1 MDVQSVRSERS
12 ITSLKDQLR
21 NIWAS
26 ILEEDPSAISD
37 EDVFFELGGDSI
49 SAQSLITAAEKQ
61 GIFLTMEQ
69 VFINSSLE
77 EMACTAQ
84 LFDVRD
90 QAVIPEPVTLRNNS
104 SPLHE
109 NLDEIAMLC
118 NLDKERV
125 EGVYP
130 CSPMQESLATEIDGD
145 KNAYVRQFVFKLSDA
160 GLLDRLRR
168 AWEDT
173 VRANPV
179 LRTRICQLR
188 GTFEYIQAV
197 VDEEA
202 QWETVHVPLSVF
214 LEQDLSIQMSA
225 ADPFSRLTVVADAD
239 EGGSSR
245 LHLVWTIHHS
255 LCDGHSV
262 TEILRE
268 VARRFRGKSIPSRPP
283 FESFIRSGTI
293 MPDPEQERLFWR
305 QSLSGINP
313 TPYPLTAPDRE
324 HRVQST
330 SKIEHFLSFER
341 LPPFG
346 VTKALLL
353 RAAWAILL
361 SHYTGSEDVG
371 FGAINNGRLSAV
383 QGIAEMTGPTI
394 NLVPVALRVDSTQT
408 VASFLAGVRQR
419 VAEAAS
425 FEHSGISRIRKYLV
439 GEDSTATDFQSLFIV
454 HSEPFHNAIAPEMK
468 TLGLEY
474 VEKLGK
480 REEHPYPLVLSLTLS
495 REAFVGLNIEYDEQI
510 LSVPQVQN
518 LIHHFQAVLTQLC
531 QSTTD
536 TLLGNISPFG
546 DHDAA
551 QIRQWNS
558 STPPTE
564 ETCIHYLFQKQVLK
578 EPSAIAVFSMEQ
590 SFTYAQVDAYSSS
603 LAGRLVKLGVPG
615 NFVAVCFEKS
625 VWTVVAILAVFKA
638 GGVYVPIDPAHPRG
652 RIEEVVKT
660 VHIHIALASPI
671 SATVLDGLP
680 IHTLTVQNGSLDLS
694 DVGQEQ
700 GSMSLPSSLAYLLFT
715 SGSTGKPKG
724 ILMSHS
730 AICTS
735 IIHHG
740 REFHAGPHWR
750 TLQFGSHT
758 FDLSICEFFTTLA
771 FGGCICVPS
780 EDDRLNDLAGAIT
793 ALHVNT
799 MVVAPTVAN
808 LVDPSEVPTVKTLI
822 IGGEPVTFEHITRWA
837 GHVALTTAYGPSET
851 AVWCSANLRVSVDA
865 NPKNIGRGIGATM
878 WITNPENYHQLTAIG
893 CVGEI
898 VISGALLGSG
908 YFNDKA
914 TTDAAFVPAPQ
925 WLEDFSP
932 SSPFKMLYRS
942 GDLARY
948 NPDGSFHI
956 VGRRDTQVKLRGL
969 RVELGEI
976 ENQVMAHGSV
986 ATVLAALPVT
996 GPCARQIVCV
1006 VCSNRSDLRAQ
1017 GGFDLLISKQSR
1029 YLSEK
1034 LSRHLSHVLPGYMVP
1049 TVWIALE
1056 QMPLLI
1062 SGKVDRKSLQQ
1073 WIANMGIE
1081 TYRELMNEF
1090 ASEAATEV
1098 VPGSQADRLRQLWSE
1113 TLSVP
1118 VENIGLQTSFLGLG
1132 GDSISAIQVV
1142 SRAKK
1147 MGLPVTVR
1155 GIISSKTL
1163 GRLAVL
1169 VDESFS
1175 KDPSRAQRIE
1185 EHASTDELLQPYKE
1199 ILASRIARHPSAKIE
1214 DAYPLSPFQR
1224 EIMKA
1229 RMVNPSVF
1237 LLSWQMEIFDSQPI
1251 DLEKLAWAWRLVVK
1265 RYPILRTIFLRDA
1278 RGSLQVVLADAEPEV
1293 SISVASAAEAEPTFA
1308 TTKTRIV
1315 DECFLP
1321 HRAHLIRHGD
1331 RCFVHI
1337 ELDHLV
1343 IDGWSLKSIKTA
1355 LLEAYTTE
1363 GINALSRP
1371 PSYKDFVAAHHP
1383 DRVEADNRYWA
1394 LALQQQR
1401 PCLVPSKGSSKPAGE
1416 LRQYSPRKTIIY
1428 LPDIKVQSVTAFSV
1442 QHGITSASMFDAAWA
1457 QTLSVYTDSTDVAF
1471 EYVVSGRDEDVP
1483 GVFDIVGPLINV
1495 IPYHLEGV
1503 SPQGGLLGLAR
1514 LAQRMQE
1521 QRAEDSL
1528 HTASNVREVIE
1539 FDLRMGKLFNTA
1551 LNFQKRPTAV
1561 EVANV
1566 TIDDDVRKSI
1576 DPWHVSTSSQF
1587 PRGPRLFSVSSMFE
1601 AFPMKQR
1608 SLIAVFTS
1616 SMSWSECCIL
1626 RMIPHFD
1633 LRLNLILSSST
1644 QST

>member
-1 MDVQSVRSERS
+1 MSAQPEPSVES
-12 ITSLKDQLR
+12 IKDRLR
-21 NIWAS
+21 NIWAE

-49 SAQSLITAAEKQ
+49 SAQDLITAAGKEH
-61 GIFLTMEQ
+61 IVLTMEQ
-69 VFINSSLE
+69 IFINSSLE
-77 EMACTAQ
+77 EMAGTAQ
-84 LFDVRD
+84 IGDVPD
-90 QAVIPEPVTLRNNS
+90 HAVIPEPFTLQNGS
-104 SPLHE
+104 FSLDE
-109 NLDEIAMLC
+109 TLDEIAIQC
-118 NLDKERV
+118 NLDKGRV
-125 EGVYP
+125 ESVYP
-130 CSPMQESLATEIDGD
+130 CSPMQESLATEIDGS
-145 KNAYVRQFVFKLSDA
+145 KNAYVRQFVFKVSNA
-160 GLLDRLRR
+160 GLLGELRR

-173 VRANPV
+173 VRASPV

-188 GTFEYIQAV
+188 GTFGYIQAV
-197 VDEEA
+197 VDEDA
-202 QWETVHVPLSVF
+202 RWNTVDAPLSGF
-214 LEQDLSIQMSA
+214 LAQDVSIQMSPEE
-225 ADPFSRLTVVADAD
+225 PFSRLTVVSDAD
-239 EGGSSR
+239 EAGNSR
-245 LHLVWTIHHS
+245 LHLVWTIHHA
-255 LCDGHSV
+255 LCDGQSV

-268 VARRFRGKSIPSRPP
+268 VARRFRGESIPARPL
-283 FESFIRSGTI
+283 FESFIRSSAIT
-293 MPDPEQERLFWR
+293 PDPEQERLFWR

-313 TPYPLTAPDRE
+313 TPYPSTAPDRE
-324 HRVQST
+324 HRAQST
-330 SKIEHFLSFER
+330 SKLEHALSFER

-394 NLVPVALRVDSTQT
+394 NLVPVALRVDPTQT
-408 VASFLAGVRQR
+408 VASFLTGVRQK

-425 FEHSGISRIRKYLV
+425 FEHSGISRIRKYLL
-439 GEDSTATDFQSLFIV
+439 GEDSTVIDFQSLFIV
-454 HSEPFHNAIAPEMK
+454 HSEPFHHAIAPEMQ

-474 VEKLGK
+474 VEDLGK
-480 REEHPYPLVLSLTLS
+480 QEEHPYPLVLSLTLS
-495 REAFVGLNIEYDEQI
+495 REAVVSLSIEYDEQV
-510 LSVPQVQN
+510 LSVPQVRN

-531 QSTTD
+531 HSTTD
-536 TLLGNISPFG
+536 TPLGSISPFG
-546 DHDAA
+546 DHDLAR
-551 QIRQWNS
+551 IRQWNS

-564 ETCIHYLFQKQVLK
+564 ETCIHHLFQKQVLK
-578 EPSAIAVFSMEQ
+578 EPGAIAVCSMEQ
-590 SFTYAQVDAYSSS
+590 SFTYSQVDAYSSS
-603 LAGRLVKLGVPG
+603 LARRLVEIGVPG
-615 NFVAVCFEKS
+615 TFVAVCFEKS
-625 VWTVVAILAVFKA
+625 IWTVVAILAVFKA

-660 VHIHIALASPI
+660 VQIKVALASPA
-671 SATVLDGLP
+671 SATVLEGLP
-680 IHTLTVQNGSLDLS
+680 IRIVTVQNGSLDLS

-700 GSMSLPSSLAYLLFT
+700 VSKSLPSSLAYLLFT

-771 FGGCICVPS
+771 FGGCVCIPS
-780 EDDRLNDLAGAIT
+780 EDDRLNNLAGAIT
-793 ALHVNT
+793 ALNVNT

-808 LVDPSEVPTVKTLI
+808 LVVPSEVPTVKTLI
-822 IGGEPVTFEHITRWA
+822 IGGEPVTLEHITRWA

-878 WITNPENYHQLTAIG
+878 WITNPDNYHQLTAIG
-893 CVGEI
+893 CVGEV

-908 YFNDKA
+908 YFNDKK

-925 WLEDFSP
+925 WLEDLNP

-948 NPDGSFHI
+948 NPDGTFHI

-976 ENQVMAHGSV
+976 ENQVMAHGTV
-986 ATVLAALPVT
+986 ATVLAALPAT

-1006 VCSNRSDLRAQ
+1006 VCANRSDLRAQ
-1017 GGFDLLISKQSR
+1017 GSSDFLISKNSQP
-1029 YLSEK
+1029 LSEK
-1034 LSRHLSHVLPGYMVP
+1034 LKRHLSHVLPSYMVP
-1049 TVWIALE
+1049 TIWIVLE

-1062 SGKVDRKSLQQ
+1062 SGKVDRKALQL
-1073 WIANMGIE
+1073 WIANMSIDI
-1081 TYRELMNEF
+1081 YRELMNES
-1090 ASEAATEV
+1090 ASETAAEV
-1098 VPGSQADRLRQLWSE
+1098 VPGSQADKLRQLWSE

-1118 VENIGLQTSFLGLG
+1118 AENIGLQTSFLGLG

-1155 GIISSKTL
+1155 EIINSKTL
-1163 GRLAVL
+1163 GRLAVR
-1169 VDESFS
+1169 VDESLS
-1175 KDPSRAQRIE
+1175 RDPLKTHQLQDT
-1185 EHASTDELLQPYKE
+1185 ASTDDVLRSYKQE
-1199 ILASRIARHPSAKIE
+1199 LASRLTRYPSAKVE
-1214 DAYPLSPFQR
+1214 DAYILSPFQR

-1229 RMVNPSVF
+1229 RTVNPSVF
-1237 LLSWQMEIFDSQPI
+1237 LLSWQMEIFDLQPI
-1251 DLEKLAWAWRLVVK
+1251 NLERLAWAWRLVVK
-1265 RYPILRTIFLRDA
+1265 KYPILRSIFLRDA
-1278 RGSLQVVLADAEPEV
+1278 RGSVQVVLADVEPEV

-1308 TTKTRIV
+1308 TTKTPVV

-1321 HRAHLIRHGD
+1321 HRAHFIQHGD
-1331 RCFVHI
+1331 RYFVHI

-1363 GINALSRP
+1363 GVTALSSP
-1371 PSYKDFVAAHHP
+1371 PSYKAFVAAHHP
-1383 DRVEADNRYWA
+1383 DRVEADNRHWA

-1401 PCLVPSKGSSKPAGE
+1401 PCLIASKRSSKPDGE
-1416 LRQYSPRKTIIY
+1416 LRQFSPAKAIIY

-1442 QHGITSASMFDAAWA
+1442 QHGITSASIFDAAWA
-1457 QTLSVYTDSTDVAF
+1457 QTLSVYTHSPDVAF

-1495 IPYHLEGV
+1495 LPYHLEDV
-1503 SPQGGLLGLAR
+1503 SPHGGPLGLAR

-1528 HTASNVREVIE
+1528 HTASNVREVVE
-1539 FDLRMGKLFNTA
+1539 NDLKMGKLFNSA

-1566 TIDDDVRKSI
+1566 RIDDDVRKSK
-1576 DPWHVSTSSQF
+1576 DPWHFDVLVRVLHITDDATFRPSFEFDAEFFDTEQMKHIADDF
-1587 PRGPRLFSVSSMFE
+1587 WRRLQDVL
-1601 AFPMKQR
+1601 A
-1608 SLIAVFTS
+1608 
-1616 SMSWSECCIL
+1616 
-1626 RMIPHFD
+1626 
-1633 LRLNLILSSST
+1633 
-1644 QST
+1644 